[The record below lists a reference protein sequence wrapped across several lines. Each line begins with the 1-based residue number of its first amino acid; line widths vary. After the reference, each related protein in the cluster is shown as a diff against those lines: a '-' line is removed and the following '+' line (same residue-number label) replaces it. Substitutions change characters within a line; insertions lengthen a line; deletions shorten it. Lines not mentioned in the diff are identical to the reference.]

1 MRAWQVITMALLLL
15 LPIRV
20 AFAQDAAASKLAL
33 VIGNSKYPE
42 GALANASADAG
53 AVAAELR
60 RQGFAVDLAEDAN
73 QTDLVQRSENLLKA
87 VKPGTTVFVYFNG
100 YAIQSGRQNYLIPVD
115 GNVWTETDV
124 QKFGLGLVQLVGEI
138 ARRGATDIYV
148 VVEGAAR
155 NPYERR
161 FRNYSTGLASVA
173 TLPTGTTLMLSAPPG
188 AVLRPPTGPRGPLA
202 GELVG
207 QLAAAGRP
215 SPAVFEKTRAAVAS
229 ATPEAPSPWILAS
242 RAEPK
247 PTETKPADT
256 VKTTPDPVIKTQ
268 EPVVTQ
274 TPPPTPPKAD
284 EGRTE
289 TTKNTDQPTD
299 RPPVEGGPKGGQT
312 TASRPD
318 TAPTTGR
325 EGERKPPET
334 PPPPPPKPRIA
345 QLPYA
350 PADERALRDL
360 DAAIARNP
368 DDAAALYTR
377 GQTYAVHYD
386 FAKALSD
393 FDRVLTLNPSDVE
406 ALNNRCWIK
415 AIIDDLDAAIA
426 DCNAALRLRPEFLDA
441 LDSRGFV
448 MLKIGLP
455 RRAIGDYDAALKI
468 NPKHASALYG
478 RGLARQRLGEKV
490 PGERDVKLALSIDP
504 KVGEQFSLF
513 GIK

>member
-1 MRAWQVITMALLLL
+1 MRAWQVITMALILL

-20 AFAQDAAASKLAL
+20 AFGQDAIPSKLAL

-42 GALANASADAG
+42 SALANASADAG
-53 AVAAELR
+53 AVAAELK
-60 RQGFAVDLAEDAN
+60 RQGFTVDLAEDAS
-73 QTDLVQRSENLLKA
+73 QTDLVQRSENLLRSI
-87 VKPGTTVFVYFNG
+87 KPGATVFVYFSG

-138 ARRGATDIYV
+138 ARRGATDTYV
-148 VVEGAAR
+148 VIEGAAR

-161 FRNYSTGLASVA
+161 FRNYSTGLASLA
-173 TLPTGTTLMLSAPPG
+173 TLPAGMTLMLSAPPG
-188 AVLRPPTGPRGPLA
+188 AVLRPPAGSRGPLA

-207 QLAAAGRP
+207 QLAAAGGP
-215 SPAVFEKTRAAVAS
+215 SAAVFEKTRAAVAS
-229 ATPEAPSPWILAS
+229 ATPDAPSPWILSS
-242 RAEPK
+242 RPEPK
-247 PTETKPADT
+247 PTETKPAET
-256 VKTTPDPVIKTQ
+256 VKTTPDPVVKTP

-274 TPPPTPPKAD
+274 TPPPKVN

-289 TTKNTDQPTD
+289 TTKNTDK
-299 RPPVEGGPKGGQT
+299 PPVESGPKGGQ

-318 TAPTTGR
+318 TAPATGG
-325 EGERKPPET
+325 EGERKPPEM
-334 PPPPPPKPRIA
+334 PPPLPPKPRIA

-360 DAAIARNP
+360 DAAITRNP

-386 FAKALSD
+386 FTKALAD

-513 GIK
+513 GLK